1 MESLMP
7 TARIR
12 CLAATGDVC
21 GEGCVWHP
29 QQNAVFWTDINRRLL
44 HRYPLVTGA
53 IETWRFD
60 QPVTAVVLTTQEHL
74 LALVLGGR
82 IVLWDTR
89 SFQETDT
96 LFRLPDWPA
105 VRCNDARVDPA
116 GVLWFGTMQNNVQ
129 LDGSTAPVTTSQGSL
144 YSLAPGD
151 EAKQWRGSF
160 GIMNTLAWSPTGETM
175 YFGDTLANC
184 IYRGAFDPVSSR
196 LESCEI
202 FFADFQRGLPDGSAM
217 DIEGNLWNC
226 RFGGAS
232 IVRIAPDGSI
242 AGIVETTVRNPTTCA
257 FATANASTLLYTSAV
272 CPGQSEDSLFSLDA
286 GVRGLL
292 ATPLRL

>member
-1 MESLMP
+1 MP

-12 CLAATGDVC
+12 CLAATGDIC

-29 QQNAVFWTDINRRLL
+29 QQNAVFWTDINRGLL
-44 HRYPLVTGA
+44 HRYSLATGA

-60 QPVTAVVLTTQEHL
+60 QPVTAVVLTTQERL
-74 LALVLGGR
+74 VALVLGGR

-89 SFQETDT
+89 SCQETNI
-96 LFRLPDWPA
+96 LFRLPGWPA

-129 LDGSTAPVTTSQGSL
+129 PDGSTAPVTTSQGAL
-144 YSLAPGD
+144 YSLVPDA

-175 YFGDTLANC
+175 YFGDTLTNC

-202 FFADFQRGLPDGSAM
+202 FFADFKHGLPDGSAM
-217 DIEGNLWNC
+217 DGEGHLWNC
-226 RFGGAS
+226 RFGGAL

-242 AGIVETTVRNPTTCA
+242 TDIVETPIKNPTTCT
-257 FATANASTLLYTSAV
+257 FATADASTLLFTSAAY
-272 CPGQSEDSLFSLDA
+272 PGQSEDALFSLET

>member
-1 MESLMP
+1 MESLMH
-7 TARIR
+7 AAHIR

-89 SFQETDT
+89 SCQETDT

-105 VRCNDARVDPA
+105 MRCNDARVDPA

-129 LDGSTAPVTTSQGSL
+129 PDGSTAPVTMSQGSL

-184 IYRGAFDPVSSR
+184 IYRGRFDPVSSR
-196 LESCEI
+196 LESYEI
-202 FFADFQRGLPDGSAM
+202 FFADFERGLPDGSAM
-217 DIEGNLWNC
+217 DIEGHLWNC

-257 FATANASTLLYTSAV
+257 FATADASTLLYTSAV
-272 CPGQSEDSLFSLDA
+272 CPGQSEDSLFSLEA